1 MNSEKLEGVLQG
13 ILCAM
18 KIVDDDSL
26 AISCQ
31 SLKQYRKA
39 ILDSLVKVAKTVEEE
54 DNA

>member
-18 KIVDDDSL
+18 KIVDDDSI
-26 AISCQ
+26 AISSQ

-39 ILDSLVKVAKTVEEE
+39 ILESLAEVAKAVEEE